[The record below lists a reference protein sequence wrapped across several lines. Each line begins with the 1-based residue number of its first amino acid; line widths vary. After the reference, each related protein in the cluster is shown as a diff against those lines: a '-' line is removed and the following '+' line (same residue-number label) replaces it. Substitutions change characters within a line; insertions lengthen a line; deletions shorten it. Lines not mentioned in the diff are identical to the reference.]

1 MKPSPNPQD
10 LQAIR
15 HGAELA
21 NIKPYLDV
29 EIQAMQKAIVSNIL
43 SNVNAGTLTP
53 EIAMSKWMEYIAYQ
67 KLNNKFEQRIQIGQS
82 VGATKN
88 LDN

>member
-1 MKPSPNPQD
+1 MNSSPNPQD
-10 LQAIR
+10 LHAVR

-29 EIQAMQKAIVSNIL
+29 EIQAMQKVIVSNVL

-67 KLNNKFEQRIQIGQS
+67 KLINKFEQRIQFGQS
-82 VGATKN
+82 VGSSKS
-88 LDN
+88 LDF